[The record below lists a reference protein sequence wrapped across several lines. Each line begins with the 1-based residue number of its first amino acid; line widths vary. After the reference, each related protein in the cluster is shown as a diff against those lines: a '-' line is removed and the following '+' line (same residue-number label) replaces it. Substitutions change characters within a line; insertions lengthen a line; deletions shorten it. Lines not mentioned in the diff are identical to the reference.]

1 MSIKSITLIVDPE
14 VLAVPIKEYYDPFI
28 DLRDQNI
35 IAYGDSPEVPN
46 NTDYT
51 KMRQGVYEKLI
62 AAQSLLPHDLRFCIY
77 EAYRSLDLQ
86 SKLFD
91 GYYMKQKQ
99 DNPSG
104 SHEELFAA
112 TTKLVS
118 PVVNLDGS
126 RNIPPHA
133 TGAAIDVYLIDR
145 NGDTIDMGMPI
156 KNWMQDLDASLS
168 QTDSTKIPDRA
179 KEYRKI
185 VGDIMSAVGFANY
198 PMEYWHWSYGDRYWA
213 YQQNAEYAIYDIV

>member
-1 MSIKSITLIVDPE
+1 MSIKSITLIADPE
-14 VLAVPIKEYYDPFI
+14 VLAVPIKECYDPFI
-28 DLRDQNI
+28 DLRDQNV

-62 AAQSLLPHDLRFCIY
+62 AAQSLLPHNLRFCIY

-104 SHEELFAA
+104 GHEELFAA

-133 TGAAIDVYLIDR
+133 TGVAIDVYLIDR